1 MSVHD
6 ARPLSRRTV
15 LAGGAALSLAGV
27 VGCSNAGRG
36 GSSAGNDEASRAKIL
51 PAYERY
57 TGVEPDLAGAEYNIP
72 DAFHRYPADP
82 VRAITQPPG
91 DGKPIQVTTFTNW
104 PIPPKVEQNT
114 FWQELNK
121 RVGSPIQVNLT
132 PSADYPKKF
141 ATAVAGDQLGDLFTV
156 GAVPQIPQMLAAKA
170 TDLTPHLSGN
180 NIKKYPFLA
189 NLPEV
194 CWNSGIFNGKIYA
207 VPIPRGAISSQ
218 VLYSRADIL
227 EAQGLKAEVKSADDF
242 VELCKSLTDRRLNR
256 FALASTPT
264 QFVRNMF
271 DMPNLWRTDGDTLVS
286 YLEHEAHEEVFGI
299 LRKLWKSGYIHPD
312 AYSGQNTDLK
322 TRFAN
327 GSSPLVLD
335 TFSAWPTY
343 LQNMTDNNARIATVP
358 PPKHDGS
365 GVGRTWLGKPAIG
378 VTAIS
383 KKAERR
389 VETLLSYLN
398 YLATPFGTQEYL
410 FRKYGLPGVHHRLV
424 DGNPVL
430 NAKGFS
436 EIQLA
441 LGYEADAPW
450 TIFLPEREGSADAQ
464 FNAMKAVCPDAIAN
478 PAAGLYSETEVR
490 KGQQLTDAVN
500 QVADDIV
507 QGRKSVSDWRDA
519 VKKWKNDGGDRIAGE
534 LAQALKSSR

>member
-15 LAGGAALSLAGV
+15 LAGATALGLASV
-27 VGCSNAGRG
+27 AGCSNAGRG
-36 GSSAGNDEASRAKIL
+36 GSSAGNDEASRAKIR

-57 TGVEPDLAGAEYNIP
+57 TGVEPDMAGAEYNIP
-72 DAFHRYPADP
+72 DAFRRYPANP
-82 VRAITQPPG
+82 VQAITEPPG
-91 DGKPIQVTTFTNW
+91 DGQPIQVMTPTAW
-104 PIPPKVEQNT
+104 AIPPKVEQNT

-121 RVGSPIQVNLT
+121 RVGSPISVNLT
-132 PSADYPKKF
+132 PSVDYPKKF
-141 ATAVAGDQLGDLFTV
+141 ATAVAGDQLGDIFTV

-170 TDLTPHLSGN
+170 TDLSPYLSGD

-189 NLPEV
+189 NLPED
-194 CWNSGIFNGKIYA
+194 CWNSAIFNGKIYA
-207 VPIPRGAISSQ
+207 IPIPRGAISSS

-227 EAQGLKAEVKSADDF
+227 EAQGLKAEVKSTDDF
-242 VELCKSLTDRRLNR
+242 VELCKALTNGRMNR
-256 FALASTPT
+256 FALAATPT
-264 QFVRNMF
+264 QYVRNMF
-271 DMPNLWRTDGDTLVS
+271 DMPNLWRKNGDALVS
-286 YLEHEAHEEVFGI
+286 YLEHEAHEEVLEI
-299 LRKLWKSGYIHPD
+299 LQKLWKSGYIHPD

-327 GSSPLVLD
+327 GSSPLVQD

-343 LQNMTDNNARIATVP
+343 LQKMTAPNARIATIP

-365 GVGRTWLGKPAIG
+365 GMGRTWLGRPAIY

-383 KKAERR
+383 KKAEPR

-410 FRKYGLPGVHHRLV
+410 FRKYGLAGIHHQMV
-424 DGNPVL
+424 DGNPVIS
-430 NAKGFS
+430 AKGFS
-436 EIQLA
+436 ETQLG
-441 LGYEADAPW
+441 LQYEADAPW
-450 TIFLPEREGSADAQ
+450 TIFLPEREGSADAE

-478 PAAGLYSETEVR
+478 PAAGLYSETDVR

-507 QGRKSVSDWRDA
+507 QGRKPVSAWRDA
-519 VKKWKNDGGDRIAGE
+519 VKKWKNDGGDRIADE
-534 LAQALKSSR
+534 LAQALKTSR